1 MFSLNVFH
9 SKIPDLLKCQ
19 RPLSEKIGNNLVHD
33 EYLFIIIH
41 QSKYIV
47 FLYLF
52 ICLNDYRYNITQ
64 LGLPSRLYIRS
75 TFLNSGK
82 TSCSNY

>member
-9 SKIPDLLKCQ
+9 FKIPDLLKCQ
-19 RPLSEKIGNNLVHD
+19 RPLSEKIENNLVHD
-33 EYLFIIIH
+33 EHLFIIIH

-47 FLYLF
+47 LLYLF
-52 ICLNDYRYNITQ
+52 ICFYIVTTSLS
-64 LGLPSRLYIRS
+64 LPSQLYIRS
-75 TFLNSGK
+75 TLLNSSK